1 MNDRYWDPAA
11 ETMPRDELR
20 ALQLAKLK
28 YIVAYSYSHSPYYK
42 ELYDAAQ
49 VGPDDIKSLEDIRR
63 LPTIGK
69 CDLRRDISEHPRF
82 GRILAVPEE
91 DIVYVACSSGTTGRP
106 LVSPFTKDG
115 FEEVI
120 DVSSRFFYGQGMRR
134 GDRHI
139 HCLNLSLFVASPAV
153 LAIERIGAMCLW
165 GGVIAM
171 ERTIS
176 MLQSLQ
182 ITSLLITPSFAWRLG
197 HYAIEKYGLDPAKD
211 LFVRRI
217 TVAGEPG
224 GSVPEIRK
232 SVEELWGAKVYEVY
246 GLSEIMGC
254 IAASC
259 EEQDG
264 LHLAEDHIFVET
276 LDPRTHEP
284 LPDGEEGEFAF
295 TSFGKPGHPMIRYR
309 SGDIGVVDRAPCPC
323 GRTSA
328 RLRVLGRKGD
338 MFIVSGVNVYPED
351 VHAALLT
358 MKGITGEFLI
368 HLRTKHFTTCYD
380 VEVERAPGSAEPY
393 EELAARVSEN
403 LKHILAARPHNVIV
417 RLPGEIRHDDGQKA
431 RYVVDERENGF
442 RWRT

>member
-1 MNDRYWDPAA
+1 MNDRYWDRAA
-11 ETMPRDELR
+11 ETMPVNELKQ
-20 ALQLAKLK
+20 LQLAKLRS
-28 YIVAYSYSHSPYYK
+28 IVAYSYNNSPYYR
-42 ELYDAAQ
+42 ELYDAAK
-49 VGPDDIKSLEDIRR
+49 VRPDDIKSLDDLRR
-63 LPTIGK
+63 LPTICK
-69 CDLRRDISEHPRF
+69 CDLRKDIAEHPKF

-91 DIVYVACSSGTTGRP
+91 DVVYVACSSGTTGRP
-106 LVSPFTKDG
+106 LVSPFTKEG
-115 FEEVI
+115 FEEII

-153 LAIERIGAMCLW
+153 LAIERVGAMCLW

-171 ERTIS
+171 ERTFS

-197 HYAIEKYGLDPAKD
+197 HYIMEQYGVDPAKD

-232 SVEELWGAKVYEVY
+232 SIEELWGAKVYEVY

-254 IAASC
+254 LAASC

-276 LDPRTHEP
+276 LDPKTHEP
-284 LPDGEEGEFAF
+284 LPDGEEGEFVF
-295 TSFGKPGHPMIRYR
+295 TALDKQGHPMIRYR
-309 SGDIGVVDRAPCPC
+309 SGDIGVVDRTPCRC

-328 RLRVLGRKGD
+328 RLRIVGRKGD

-380 VEVERAPGSAEPY
+380 VEIERASGNTETD
-393 EELAARVSEN
+393 EELAARVSDN
-403 LKHILAARPHNVIV
+403 LKHILAARPHSVIV
-417 RLPGEIRHDDGQKA
+417 RQPGEIKQPEGQKA

-442 RWRT
+442 KWRT